1 MIEARY
7 NLISSGDVDY
17 LTGELKRAKNEN
29 LLYVELSGNK
39 IKKESI
45 DAL

>member
-7 NLISSGDVDY
+7 NLINFGDVDY
-17 LTGELKRAKNEN
+17 LTGELKKTKNDV

-39 IKKESI
+39 IKK
-45 DAL
+45 